1 MSNGNGAF
9 PSATQESCVQI
20 TYFEILETYIIS
32 CVVTN
37 LTVLLTYPRKD
48 DISYLKHYGPRDDST
63 FVARTLKE
71 DNRAMSG
78 VFDIAEGQI
87 GREETR
93 RKDSRPAS
101 S

>member
-1 MSNGNGAF
+1 MAHSPQQRSRGRKGF
-9 PSATQESCVQI
+9 VQI
-20 TYFEILETYIIS
+20 ACFEIIETYIIS

-48 DISYLKHYGPRDDST
+48 DISYLKYYDPRDDST
-63 FVARTLKE
+63 LVARPPNGE

-93 RKDSRPAS
+93 REDSRPAS